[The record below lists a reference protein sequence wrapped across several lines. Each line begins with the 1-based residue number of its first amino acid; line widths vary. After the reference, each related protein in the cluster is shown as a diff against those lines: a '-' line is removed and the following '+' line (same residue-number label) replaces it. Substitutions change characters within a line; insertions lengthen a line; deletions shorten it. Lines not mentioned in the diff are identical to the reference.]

1 MTRLSRSLLFV
12 PGDRP
17 ERFDKAAASGAHE
30 IVLDLEDSVAP
41 AAKAGARDAVARWL
55 DGGRQ
60 VQAGLQV
67 GVQAGVQVRVNGW
80 QTPWFDDDLALLRT
94 LPAATAM
101 LPKADAESLAAV
113 AAALPG
119 RQVVALLETARG
131 WRDLRALAALPN
143 VARIAFGSVDFEAE
157 TGIADDGDALTPVR
171 TQIVLESRAAGLAAP
186 IDGVSLAFDDE
197 DAMRRHALRARRFG
211 FGGKLC
217 IHPRQVAAV
226 NGAWQPSAE
235 ERAWAERVLAAFQAS
250 GGGVTTVDGKMVDK
264 PVVERARQIA
274 AEAG

>member
-17 ERFDKAAASGAHE
+17 ERFDKAAACGAHE
-30 IVLDLEDSVAP
+30 IVLDLEDAVAP

-60 VQAGLQV
+60 
-67 GVQAGVQVRVNGW
+67 VQAGVQVRVNGW

-119 RQVVALLETARG
+119 RRVVALLETARG

-186 IDGVSLAFDDE
+186 IDGVSLSFDDE
-197 DAMRRHALRARRFG
+197 EAMRRHALRARRFG

-226 NGAWQPSAE
+226 NGAWCPSAE

-250 GGGVTTVDGKMVDK
+250 GGGVTTVDGRMVDK

-274 AEAG
+274 AEAA

>member
-1 MTRLSRSLLFV
+1 MTRPSRSLLFV

-30 IVLDLEDSVAP
+30 IILDLEDAVAP

-60 VQAGLQV
+60 A
-67 GVQAGVQVRVNGW
+67 QVRVNGW

-94 LPAATAM
+94 LPSATPM
-101 LPKADAESLAAV
+101 LPKADAESLAAA
-113 AAALPG
+113 AAALPQ
-119 RQVVALLETARG
+119 RHVVALLETARG
-131 WRDLRALAALPN
+131 WRDLRAVAALPG
-143 VARIAFGSVDFEAE
+143 VARIAFGSIDFEAE
-157 TGIADDGDALTPVR
+157 TGIADDGDALTAVR

-197 DAMRRHALRARRFG
+197 DALRGQALRARRFG

-217 IHPRQVAAV
+217 IHPRQVAPV
-226 NGAWQPSAE
+226 NDAWRPSAE
-235 ERAWAERVLAAFQAS
+235 ELAWAGRVLAAFQAS

-264 PVVERARQIA
+264 PVVERARQILSEA
-274 AEAG
+274 A